1 MCSPKEGEKINLDQK
16 LQKMNYEQRRERVF
30 LYPSSEQ
37 RETGTENKRQW
48 IVVVVLGSSANFFFL
63 ILVERKD

>member
-1 MCSPKEGEKINLDQK
+1 MCSPKEGEKINLDQEP
-16 LQKMNYEQRRERVF
+16 QKMNYEQRRERVF
-30 LYPSSEQ
+30 LYLSSEQ